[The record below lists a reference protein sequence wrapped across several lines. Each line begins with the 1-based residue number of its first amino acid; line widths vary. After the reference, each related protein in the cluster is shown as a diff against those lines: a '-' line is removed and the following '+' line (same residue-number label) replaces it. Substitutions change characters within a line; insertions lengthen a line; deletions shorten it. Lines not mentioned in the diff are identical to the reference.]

1 MRKPKLS
8 TRLNTVLAA
17 SFLLGLA
24 VNLASTLAAGQ
35 QTEPKRPN
43 KLVTAKL
50 ICVTSMEDNLDQWI
64 LDDLRAWG
72 KYRVTGDPEGA
83 DLVMRAYK
91 PEKEP
96 RYRVGREGIP
106 QPKGERHE
114 LPALSVTVV
123 DWVTNERLW
132 EAEIINKKPKSQ
144 DAEPSPGPETQ
155 VYARGLKPDQ
165 LAQKLTRK
173 LRGYVE
179 TLEKAEGS
187 KATPNQKSE
196 SRNQKAEIRHDVKVV
211 AVPEACHPERQRR
224 ISLWSLF
231 S

>member
-1 MRKPKLS
+1 MRKPKVS
-8 TRLNTVLAA
+8 TRLIAALAA
-17 SFLLGLA
+17 GFLLRLA
-24 VNLASTLAAGQ
+24 VSLASPSAAGQ

-43 KLVTAKL
+43 RLVTAKL

-64 LDDLRAWG
+64 LDDVRAWG

-114 LPALSVTVV
+114 LPALSITVV

-132 EAEIINKKPKSQ
+132 EAEILNKKPKNQ

-173 LRGYVE
+173 LRDYVE
-179 TLEKAEGS
+179 TLEKAQGS
-187 KATPNQKSE
+187 NAGPNQKSE
-196 SRNQKAEIRHDVKVV
+196 SRN
-211 AVPEACHPERQRR
+211 
-224 ISLWSLF
+224 
-231 S
+231 

>member
-1 MRKPKLS
+1 MRKRKPKPRVW
-8 TRLNTVLAA
+8 TRLIAVLAA
-17 SFLLGLA
+17 SFLLRLAAGLA
-24 VNLASTLAAGQ
+24 SPSAAGQ
-35 QTEPKRPN
+35 QAEPKRPN
-43 KLVTAKL
+43 RLVTAKL

-72 KYRVTGDPEGA
+72 KYRVTGDAEGA

-132 EAEIINKKPKSQ
+132 EAEIINKKPKNQ

-173 LRGYVE
+173 LRDYVE
-179 TLEKAEGS
+179 TLEKAQGS
-187 KATPNQKSE
+187 NAGPSQKSE
-196 SRNQKAEIRHDVKVV
+196 SRN
-211 AVPEACHPERQRR
+211 
-224 ISLWSLF
+224 
-231 S
+231 

>member
-1 MRKPKLS
+1 MRKRELS
-8 TRLNTVLAA
+8 ARLIAVLAA
-17 SFLLGLA
+17 SFTLGLGPA
-24 VNLASTLAAGQ
+24 WTPAAGQ

-43 KLVTAKL
+43 RLVTAKL
-50 ICVTSMEDNLDQWI
+50 ICVTSMEDDLDQWI

-123 DWVTNERLW
+123 DWVTNERLS
-132 EAEIINKKPKSQ
+132 EAEIIITKPKRQ
-144 DAEPSPGPETQ
+144 DAEPSPRP
-155 VYARGLKPDQ
+155 AM
-165 LAQKLTRK
+165 
-173 LRGYVE
+173 
-179 TLEKAEGS
+179 
-187 KATPNQKSE
+187 
-196 SRNQKAEIRHDVKVV
+196 
-211 AVPEACHPERQRR
+211 
-224 ISLWSLF
+224 
-231 S
+231 

>member
-1 MRKPKLS
+1 MAKLKIPLGP
-8 TRLNTVLAA
+8 TA
-17 SFLLGLA
+17 FLGTGLVLGLA
-24 VNLASTLAAGQ
+24 LGFAVFPAAGQ

-50 ICVTSMEDNLDQWI
+50 ICVTPMEANLDQWI

-83 DLVMRAYK
+83 DLVVRAYK

-96 RYRVGREGIP
+96 RYRVGRQGIP
-106 QPKGERHE
+106 EPKGERRE

-132 EAEIINKKPKSQ
+132 EVEILDKKPKSQ

-155 VYARGLKPDQ
+155 IYARGLKSDQ

-173 LRGYVE
+173 LRDYVE
-179 TLEKAEGS
+179 GLDKAGGS
-187 KATPNQKSE
+187 KATPKQKS
-196 SRNQKAEIRHDVKVV
+196 DVECV
-211 AVPEACHPERQRR
+211 AGRASQMSP
-224 ISLWSLF
+224 S
-231 S
+231 

>member
-8 TRLNTVLAA
+8 TRLNTVLAV

-106 QPKGERHE
+106 QPKGERRE

-132 EAEIINKKPKSQ
+132 EAEILNKKPKSR
-144 DAEPSPGPETQ
+144 DAEASPGPETQ
-155 VYARGLKPDQ
+155 IYARGLKPDQ

-173 LRGYVE
+173 LRDYVE
-179 TLEKAEGS
+179 VLEKAEGS
-187 KATPNQKSE
+187 NATPNQKSE
-196 SRNQKAEIRHDVKVV
+196 SRN
-211 AVPEACHPERQRR
+211 
-224 ISLWSLF
+224 
-231 S
+231 

>member
-1 MRKPKLS
+1 
-8 TRLNTVLAA
+8 
-17 SFLLGLA
+17 
-24 VNLASTLAAGQ
+24 
-35 QTEPKRPN
+35 
-43 KLVTAKL
+43 
-50 ICVTSMEDNLDQWI
+50 
-64 LDDLRAWG
+64 
-72 KYRVTGDPEGA
+72 
-83 DLVMRAYK
+83 MRAYK

-173 LRGYVE
+173 LRDYVE

-187 KATPNQKSE
+187 KATPNQK
-196 SRNQKAEIRHDVKVV
+196 AEIRKQKLDTTSK
-211 AVPEACHPERQRR
+211 
-224 ISLWSLF
+224 SLPCRKPVILSASEGSRSGLF
-231 S
+231 SPNDPDRDSSLRCAS

>member
-1 MRKPKLS
+1 MRKRKPKSS
-8 TRLNTVLAA
+8 TRLIAVLAA
-17 SFLLGLA
+17 GFLLRLA
-24 VNLASTLAAGQ
+24 VSLASPSAAGQ

-43 KLVTAKL
+43 RLVTAKL

-83 DLVMRAYK
+83 DLVMRAYR

-106 QPKGERHE
+106 QPKGERRE

-132 EAEIINKKPKSQ
+132 EAEILNKKPKSR
-144 DAEPSPGPETQ
+144 DAEASPGPETQ
-155 VYARGLKPDQ
+155 IYARGLKPDQ

-173 LRGYVE
+173 LRDYVE
-179 TLEKAEGS
+179 VLEKAEGS
-187 KATPNQKSE
+187 NATPKQKSE
-196 SRNQKAEIRHDVKVV
+196 SRN
-211 AVPEACHPERQRR
+211 
-224 ISLWSLF
+224 
-231 S
+231 